1 MKQDRRQKMG
11 KAGDG
16 SGEDEGNNNNNKP
29 GGGRRWRAAAA
40 VALAAP
46 FLIVALPI
54 LVALPVYCWDEVR
67 GGHRAKRG

>member
-1 MKQDRRQKMG
+1 MG
-11 KAGDG
+11 KAGD
-16 SGEDEGNNNNNKP
+16 SGEDEGNNKTP

-40 VALAAP
+40 AALAAP

>member
-1 MKQDRRQKMG
+1 MG
-11 KAGDG
+11 KAGD
-16 SGEDEGNNNNNKP
+16 SGEDEGNNKKP

-54 LVALPVYCWDEVR
+54 LVALPVYCWAEVR